1 MLAAM
6 RRIAAL
12 LAFSLIAGMS
22 ATALADRA
30 PRRPEPASEETPPE
44 EKPEEAQPE
53 APPEE
58 PQPEAQPEAPPEEPK
73 ADKPAADEKDDKKA
87 EAEKSG
93 SCSVAQEDDAM
104 LALAAL
110 VLLTSGLA
118 LRRR

>member
-30 PRRPEPASEETPPE
+30 PRRPDPA
-44 EKPEEAQPE
+44 PEEAPPE

-73 ADKPAADEKDDKKA
+73 QDKPADDKPAEKKDDKKA